1 VGFFVFADEVFVKEQ
16 IWGPPRFMT
25 VATTTEI
32 EERHSREAIEAEIA
46 RFEERVQQLRSGAI
60 TEEQF
65 RPFRLKHGTYGQR
78 QPGYQM
84 LRVKVAAGVLKPSQ
98 LRVLARIGDEYSTGR
113 GHLTTRE
120 NVQFHFVKLENVPA
134 AMRLLADSGLTTRE
148 ACGNTVRNVTA
159 CPVAG
164 ICSGEAF
171 DVTPYALGVSRY
183 LLRHPDFHDL
193 PRKFKIA
200 FSGCADDGGCAV
212 AGIHDVGLIAQVW
225 GSNGTARRG
234 FKVLVGGG
242 LGSLPTEAAVLAD
255 FLPEEELLPTIE
267 AVLRLFNEIG
277 NRKNKFKARLKFVLR
292 EKGIEEL
299 RRLVFEKRKT
309 SQAPAE
315 VFTVASQIR
324 PALVSIA
331 PAPLTPAPANGAS
344 DTEYDRWAE
353 HNLMPQRQAGYG
365 AIWIKL
371 PAGTFHSRQM
381 RVLADLLESQD
392 LTGVRIAINQD
403 LVIPWVPFDRV
414 RAIFNELHA
423 LDLAIPGART
433 ISDVTGCPGA
443 TTCNLGITRSL
454 TLADVLSRELEGYSD
469 PEIQKLRIK
478 ISGCPNSCGHHH
490 IADIGFYGN
499 ARKIDD
505 QQAPFYQLLLGGK
518 VSAAGAH
525 FGRQIMAV
533 PARPIAAIIRALLA
547 FYQQDR
553 QPRESFSAWVTRT
566 PDSAIVER
574 LRPLVEVTNSTEDIF
589 LDWGDTETFSL
600 KLGRGECAA

>member
-1 VGFFVFADEVFVKEQ
+1 
-16 IWGPPRFMT
+16 MT
-25 VATTTEI
+25 VSTTTGI
-32 EERHSREAIEAEIA
+32 EERHSREAIEAEIS

-78 QPGYQM
+78 QPGFQM
-84 LRVKVAAGVLKPSQ
+84 LRVKVAAGVLKPLQ
-98 LRVLARIGDEYSTGR
+98 LRVLAAIGDQYSTGR

-120 NVQFHFVKLENVPA
+120 NLQFHFVKLENVA
-134 AMRLLADSGLTTRE
+134 GAMRLLADCGLTTRE

-164 ICSGEAF
+164 ICPGEAF

-200 FSGCADDGGCAV
+200 FSGCEDDGACAV
-212 AGIHDVGLIAQVW
+212 AGIHDVGLIAQVR

-242 LGSLPTEAAVLAD
+242 LGSLPTEAAVLVD

-267 AVLRLFNEIG
+267 AVLRVFSETG

-292 EKGIEEL
+292 EKGIEKL

-309 SQAPAE
+309 SEAPTE
-315 VFTVASQIR
+315 VFTVPSPVR
-324 PALVSIA
+324 PALVTIA
-331 PAPLTPAPANGAS
+331 PEPLTSAS
-344 DTEYDRWAE
+344 VDVSTDSEYDRWAE
-353 HNLMPQRQAGYG
+353 HNLMSQRQAGYG

-371 PAGTFHSRQM
+371 PAGTFHSAQM
-381 RVLADLLESQD
+381 RGLADLLEKHD
-392 LTGVRIAINQD
+392 LAGVRIAINQD

-414 RAIFNELHA
+414 HAIYNELRA

-499 ARKIDD
+499 VRKIAD
-505 QQAPFYQLLLGGK
+505 QQAPYYQLLLGGK
-518 VSAAGAH
+518 VNADGVR

-533 PARPIAAIIRALLA
+533 PARPIPAILRELLA
-547 FYQQDR
+547 FYQCDR
-553 QPRESFSAWVTRT
+553 RPGEPFSSWAGRT
-566 PDSAIVER
+566 PDKAIVER

>member
-1 VGFFVFADEVFVKEQ
+1 LAGDFVNDQ
-16 IWGPPRFMT
+16 IWELLFMT
-25 VATTTEI
+25 VATTTEV

-46 RFEERVQQLRSGAI
+46 VFEQRVHELRRGEI
-60 TEEQF
+60 TEQQF

-78 QPGYQM
+78 QPGFQM

-98 LRVLARIGDEYSTGR
+98 LRVLARIADEYSTGR

-120 NVQFHFVKLENVPA
+120 NVQFHFVKLEHVPA
-134 AMRLLADSGLTTRE
+134 AMRLLADCGLTTRE

-164 ICSGEAF
+164 ICPGEAF

-200 FSGCADDGGCAV
+200 FSGCADDGGCSV
-212 AGIHDVGLIAQVW
+212 AGIHDVGLIAQVR

-242 LGSLPTEAAVLAD
+242 LGSLPTESAVLTD
-255 FLPEEELLPTIE
+255 FLPEEELLLTIE
-267 AVLRLFNEIG
+267 AVLRVFSETG

-292 EKGIEEL
+292 EKGIEEF

-315 VFTVASQIR
+315 VFTVPSPIR
-324 PALVSIA
+324 PALVNIS
-331 PAPLTPAPANGAS
+331 PAPLTLRLDDAVIDS
-344 DTEYDRWAE
+344 EYDRWAE
-353 HNLMPQRQAGYG
+353 HNLMAQRQNGYG

-381 RVLADLLESQD
+381 RGLADLLEKHN

-403 LVIPWVPFDRV
+403 LVVPWVPLE
-414 RAIFNELHA
+414 RARDTYHDLRA
-423 LDLAIPGART
+423 LDLAIPGALT

-454 TLADVLSRELEGYSD
+454 TLADELSRALEGYDD
-469 PEIQKLRIK
+469 PEIKKLRIK
-478 ISGCPNSCGHHH
+478 ISGCPNSCGQHH

-499 ARKIDD
+499 VRKIGE
-505 QQAPFYQLLLGGK
+505 QQAPYYQLLLGGK
-518 VSAAGAH
+518 VNADGVR

-533 PARPIAAIIRALLA
+533 PARPIPAIIRELLA

-553 QPRESFSAWVTRT
+553 QTGESFSDWAGRT
-566 PDSAIVER
+566 PDNAVVER
-574 LRPLVEVTNSTEDIF
+574 LRPLATVANSTEDIF

>member
-1 VGFFVFADEVFVKEQ
+1 
-16 IWGPPRFMT
+16 MT
-25 VATTTEI
+25 VAATTEV
-32 EERHSREAIEAEIA
+32 EERHSREAIEAEIE
-46 RFEERVQQLRSGAI
+46 RFEERALQLRRGEI

-78 QPGYQM
+78 QPGFQM
-84 LRVKVAAGVLKPSQ
+84 LRVKVAAGVVKPSQ
-98 LRVLARIGDEYSTGR
+98 LRVLARIADEYSTGR

-134 AMRLLADSGLTTRE
+134 AMRLLADCGLTTRE

-164 ICSGEAF
+164 ICPGEAF

-212 AGIHDVGLIAQVW
+212 AGIHDVGLIAQVR

-242 LGSLPTEAAVLAD
+242 LGSLPTESAVLAE

-267 AVLRLFNEIG
+267 AVLRVFIETG

-309 SQAPAE
+309 VQAPGE
-315 VFTVASQIR
+315 VFTVDSPIR
-324 PALVSIA
+324 PALVNIA
-331 PAPLTPAPANGAS
+331 PAPLTSVSISVDAAKDAA
-344 DTEYDRWAE
+344 YDRWAE
-353 HNLMPQRQAGYG
+353 HNLMPQRQTGYG

-371 PAGTFHSRQM
+371 PSGTFHSHQM
-381 RVLADLLESQD
+381 RGLAGLLETHD

-403 LVIPWVPFDRV
+403 LVIPWVPFDRA
-414 RAIFNELHA
+414 RAIYDELHA

-454 TLADVLSRELEGYSD
+454 TLADELSRALEGYDD
-469 PEIQKLRIK
+469 PEINKLRIK
-478 ISGCPNSCGHHH
+478 ISGCPNSCGQHH

-499 ARKIDD
+499 ARKIEDK
-505 QQAPFYQLLLGGK
+505 QAPYYQLLLGGK
-518 VSAAGAH
+518 VSADGVR

-533 PARPIAAIIRALLA
+533 PARPVPAIVREILS

-553 QPRESFSAWVTRT
+553 QRGESFNAWVGRT
-566 PDSAIVER
+566 PDKAIVER

>member
-1 VGFFVFADEVFVKEQ
+1 MSVAVLPEV
-16 IWGPPRFMT
+16 
-25 VATTTEI
+25 
-32 EERHSREAIEAEIA
+32 EERHTAEAIEAEIR
-46 RFEERVQQLRSGAI
+46 RFEERVQQLQSGEI
-60 TEEQF
+60 TAEQF

-78 QPGYQM
+78 QPGFQM
-84 LRVKVAAGVLKPSQ
+84 LRVKIAAGVLKPDH
-98 LRVLARIGDEYSTGR
+98 LRVLAGIADDYSTGR

-120 NVQFHFVKLENVPA
+120 NVQFHFVKLENVPS
-134 AMRLLADSGLTTRE
+134 AMRRLAAAGLTTRE

-164 ICSGEAF
+164 VCPGEAF

-200 FSGCADDGGCAV
+200 FSGCEDDGNCAV
-212 AGIHDVGLIAQVW
+212 AGIHDVGLIAQVHEA
-225 GSNGTARRG
+225 NGTAQRG

-267 AVLRLFNEIG
+267 AILRVFTETG
-277 NRKNKFKARLKFVLR
+277 NRKNKLMARLKFVLR
-292 EKGIEEL
+292 AKGINEL
-299 RRLVFEKRKT
+299 RRLVEEKRKV

-315 VFTVASQIR
+315 KFTVPTPIQPS
-324 PALVSIA
+324 LVTIA
-331 PAPLTPAPANGAS
+331 PIPRTAAVADAQTDA
-344 DTEYDRWAE
+344 EYDRWAE
-353 HNLMPQRQAGYG
+353 HNLMSQRQAGYG

-371 PAGTFHSRQM
+371 PAGTFLSSQM
-381 RVLADLLESQD
+381 RGLAEALEANE
-392 LTGVRIAINQD
+392 LTGVRIAVNQD

-414 RAIFNELHA
+414 RTVYDSLRA
-423 LDLAIPGART
+423 LDLAAPGART

-454 TLADVLSRELEGYSD
+454 TLADVLSRELLGYTD

-499 ARKIDD
+499 VRKIGE
-505 QQAPFYQLLLGGK
+505 QQAPYYQLLLGGK
-518 VSAAGAH
+518 VDSNGVR
-525 FGRQIMAV
+525 FGRQILSV
-533 PARPIAAIIRALLA
+533 PARPIPAIVRELLL

-553 QPRESFSAWVTRT
+553 HPAESFSAWMTRT
-566 PDSAIVER
+566 ADRAIVER
-574 LRPLVEVTNSTEDIF
+574 LKPLADVENASANLFV
-589 LDWGDTETFSL
+589 DWGDTETYSL
-600 KLGRGECAA
+600 KLGRGECVA

>member
-1 VGFFVFADEVFVKEQ
+1 MPVETLSEV
-16 IWGPPRFMT
+16 
-25 VATTTEI
+25 
-32 EERHSREAIEAEIA
+32 EERRSREAIEAEIS
-46 RFEERVQQLRSGAI
+46 RFEERVQLLRSGAI
-60 TEEQF
+60 SEEQF

-78 QPGYQM
+78 QPGFQM
-84 LRVKVAAGVLKPSQ
+84 LRVKVAAGVLKPAQ
-98 LRVLARIGDEYSTGR
+98 LRVLAGIADTYSTGR

-134 AMRLLADSGLTTRE
+134 AMRLLADAGLTTRE

-164 ICSGEAF
+164 ICPGEAF

-200 FSGCADDGGCAV
+200 FSGCENDGDCAV
-212 AGIHDVGLIAQVW
+212 AGIHDVGLIAQVR
-225 GSNGTARRG
+225 GNNGTSRRG

-242 LGSLPTEAAVLAD
+242 LGSLPTEASVLTD
-255 FLPEEELLPTIE
+255 FLPEEELLPTVE
-267 AVLRLFNEIG
+267 AILRVFSETG
-277 NRKNKFKARLKFVLR
+277 NRKNKFKARMKFVLR
-292 EKGIEEL
+292 EKGIEEF
-299 RRLVFEKRKT
+299 RRLVAEKRKR

-315 VFTVASQIR
+315 TFTVPSPIQ
-324 PALVSIA
+324 PSLVTIA
-331 PAPLTPAPANGAS
+331 PAPLSAS
-344 DTEYDRWAE
+344 AADKRTDPEYDRWAE
-353 HNLMPQRQAGYG
+353 HNLMFQRQTGYG
-365 AIWIKL
+365 AVWIKL
-371 PAGTFHSRQM
+371 AAGTFYSHQM
-381 RVLADLLESQD
+381 RELADLLEKNE
-392 LTGVRIAINQD
+392 LNGVRIAVNQD

-414 RAIFNELHA
+414 RAIYDELHV
-423 LDLAIPGART
+423 LDLATPGART

-454 TLADVLSRELEGYSD
+454 TLADVLSRELAGQSD

-499 ARKIDD
+499 ARKIGE
-505 QQAPFYQLLLGGK
+505 QQAPYYQLMLGGK
-518 VSAAGAH
+518 MDAKGVRFA
-525 FGRQIMAV
+525 RQVMAV
-533 PARPIAAIIRALLA
+533 PARPIPAIIRELLA

-553 QPRESFSAWVTRT
+553 RPGEAFTAWVGRT
-566 PDSAIVER
+566 PDKDISER
-574 LRPLVEVTNSTEDIF
+574 LRPIADVTDASEEF
-589 LDWGDTETFSL
+589 FVDWGDTETYSL

>member
-1 VGFFVFADEVFVKEQ
+1 
-16 IWGPPRFMT
+16 MT
-25 VATTTEI
+25 VATTTEV

-46 RFEERVQQLRSGAI
+46 RFEERAQQLRRGEI

-78 QPGYQM
+78 QPGFQM
-84 LRVKVAAGVLKPSQ
+84 LRVKVAAGVLKAQQ
-98 LRVLARIGDEYSTGR
+98 LRVLAEIADEYSTGR

-148 ACGNTVRNVTA
+148 ACGNTVRNVTS

-164 ICSGEAF
+164 ICPGEAF

-200 FSGCADDGGCAV
+200 FSGCEDDGACAV
-212 AGIHDVGLIAQVW
+212 AGIHDVGLIARVR
-225 GSNGTARRG
+225 GSNGTAHRG

-242 LGSLPTEAAVLAD
+242 LGSLPTEAAVLID

-267 AVLRLFNEIG
+267 AVLRVFSETG
-277 NRKNKFKARLKFVLR
+277 NRKNKLKARLKFVLR
-292 EKGIEEL
+292 DKGIEEL
-299 RRLVFEKRKT
+299 RRLVFEKRKI

-315 VFTVASQIR
+315 VFNVPSPIR
-324 PALVSIA
+324 PALVTIA
-331 PAPLTPAPANGAS
+331 AAPPNSASGNGAS
-344 DTEYDRWAE
+344 DPEYDRWAE
-353 HNLMPQRQAGYG
+353 HNLMSQRQAGYG

-371 PAGTFHSRQM
+371 PAGTFHSQQM
-381 RVLADLLESQD
+381 RGLADVLDQNELA
-392 LTGVRIAINQD
+392 GVRIAVNQD

-414 RAIFNELHA
+414 RAIYDGLRA

-454 TLADVLSRELEGYSD
+454 TLADELSRALDDYID

-499 ARKIDD
+499 VRKIGDH
-505 QQAPFYQLLLGGK
+505 QAPYYQLLLGGT
-518 VSAAGAH
+518 VNADGVR
-525 FGRQIMAV
+525 FGRQILSV
-533 PARPIAAIIRALLA
+533 PARPIPAIVRELLD

-553 QPRESFSAWVTRT
+553 DPGESFSAWVTRT
-566 PDSAIVER
+566 PDKSIVER
-574 LRPLVEVTNSTEDIF
+574 LRPLVDVSNATEDIF
-589 LDWGDTETFSL
+589 LDWGDTETYSL
-600 KLGRGECAA
+600 KLGRGECVA